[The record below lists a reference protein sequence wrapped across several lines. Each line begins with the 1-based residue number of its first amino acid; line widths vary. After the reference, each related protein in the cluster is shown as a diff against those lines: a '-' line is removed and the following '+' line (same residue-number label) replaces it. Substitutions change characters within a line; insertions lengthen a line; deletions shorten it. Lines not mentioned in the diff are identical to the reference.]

1 MGLSYAMPSVT
12 CVRCGQTR
20 DSVPFKPFPNA
31 LGQRVL
37 DSICNVCWSEWLK
50 LQQQFINHYGLN
62 LREPRAKEF
71 LYGELE
77 KFLFTS
83 APQS

>member
-1 MGLSYAMPSVT
+1 MATTT
-12 CVRCGQTR
+12 CLRCHQTR
-20 DSVPFKPFPNA
+20 ESVPFKPFQND
-31 LGQRVL
+31 LGQRIL
-37 DSICNVCWSEWLK
+37 DGICNVCWSEWLK
-50 LQQQFINHYGLN
+50 LQQQLINHYGLN
-62 LREPRAKEF
+62 VRDQRAKEF